1 MVYIGIDPGK
11 TGGWAITHEDGHVDV
26 YPWNDEIFIAC
37 MQGLHMANPSGEG
50 IICALEKVGSMPKQ
64 GVSSTFRFGEEY
76 GLIQGVLKALNIP
89 YQTIPPQTWKKE
101 FSLLH
106 QDKSKSVETAKRL
119 FPGLNFLPTERCR
132 KPSDG
137 MCESALLMLYA
148 RRKL

>member
-1 MVYIGIDPGK
+1 MIYIGIDPGK
-11 TGGWAITHEDGHVDV
+11 SGGWSALFEDGHMDV
-26 YPWNDEIFIAC
+26 RPWDDRLFIAS
-37 MQGLHMANPSGEG
+37 MQGLSLAIPTGEG
-50 IICALEKVGSMPKQ
+50 IICALEKVGAMPKQ
-64 GVSSTFRFGEEY
+64 GVSSTFKFGEEY

-106 QDKSKSVETAKRL
+106 QDKSKSIETAQRL
-119 FPGLNFLPTERCR
+119 FPKANFFPTERCR

-137 MCESALLMLYA
+137 MCESALLMEYA